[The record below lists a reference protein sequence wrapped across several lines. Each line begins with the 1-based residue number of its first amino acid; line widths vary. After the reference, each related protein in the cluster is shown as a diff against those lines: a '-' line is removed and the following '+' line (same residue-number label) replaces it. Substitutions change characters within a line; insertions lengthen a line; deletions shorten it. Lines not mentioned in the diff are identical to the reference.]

1 MRAAVAVLACGL
13 AAGVGAP
20 AMAALPENV
29 TTADVCAVVPGAE
42 VARTLGGSLD
52 EAALV
57 RPDGAN
63 ARCRYTVTTRRDGK
77 PVRAVLILWLHAAAD
92 FADLRKYQEDP
103 VKPVEGL
110 GDAAFIAFHPDSGR
124 HDAFALV
131 RGVAVVEVTGPDP
144 AGVRAVAAVAVG
156 LLRAASRGR

>member
-13 AAGVGAP
+13 AAGAP

-42 VARTLGGSLD
+42 VARALGGSLD

-57 RPDGAN
+57 RPDGAH

-77 PVRAVLILWLHAAAD
+77 PARAVLIVWLHGLAD
-92 FADLRKYQEDP
+92 FDDLRRYQEDP

-110 GDAAFIAFHPDSGR
+110 GDAAFITFHPDSGR
-124 HDAFALV
+124 HDVFALV
-131 RGVAVVEVTGPDP
+131 RGAAVVEVTGPDP